1 MLRTTD
7 IDSGQP
13 LLAEHCRYG
22 TTDFT
27 SAIALS
33 LTETLTDSIYANLF
47 LRNAAPKA

>member
-27 SAIALS
+27 LV
-33 LTETLTDSIYANLF
+33 
-47 LRNAAPKA
+47 KAKKAGVQ